1 MRVTE
6 KGQVTIPI
14 EIRLRLG
21 IVPETEV
28 EFDVV
33 DDEIRMRKVA
43 GGQRRGRDLVSR
55 LRGKGSVQ
63 MSTEEIMAL
72 TRGEE

>member
-14 EIRLRLG
+14 EIRQRLG

-28 EFDVV
+28 ELEVV
-33 DDEIRMRKVA
+33 GDEIRLRKAA
-43 GGQRRGRDLVSR
+43 GRQRRGRDLVGR
-55 LRGKGSVQ
+55 LRGRGSVQ
-63 MSTEEIMAL
+63 MTTEEIMAL
-72 TRGEE
+72 TRSEE

>member
-14 EIRLRLG
+14 EIRQQLG

-28 EFDVV
+28 ELEVV
-33 DDEIRMRKVA
+33 GDEIRVRKAA
-43 GGQRRGRDLVSR
+43 GRQRRGRDLVRR
-55 LRGKGSVQ
+55 LRGRGSVQ
-63 MSTEEIMAL
+63 MTTEEIMAL

>member
-14 EIRLRLG
+14 AIRQRLG

-28 EFDVV
+28 EFEVV
-33 DDEIRMRKVA
+33 GDEVRMRKVE
-43 GGQRRGRDLVSR
+43 GGQRRGHDLVRR
-55 LRGKGSVQ
+55 LRGTGSVQ

-72 TRGEE
+72 TRGEA

>member
-1 MRVTE
+1 MRVTD

-14 EIRLRLG
+14 AIRQRLG

-28 EFDVV
+28 EFEVV
-33 DDEIRMRKVA
+33 GDEVRMRKVET
-43 GGQRRGRDLVSR
+43 GQRRGRDLVRR
-55 LRGKGSVQ
+55 LRGTGSVQ